1 MPDTSL
7 YYEERGQGTPIVL
20 LHGFPFDHTIWQS
33 QLQDVSG
40 VARVLAV
47 DLPGFG
53 RSEPLGDTQPT
64 MEDYAN
70 TLALWAGQV
79 GLDRFV
85 LVGHSM
91 GGYIALAMMRHFPE
105 MISGL
110 GLVCTRASADTP
122 EARESR
128 SKLIKELW
136 DRGPQAVVDSMLK
149 RLFAPQTLEERPD
162 VVARI
167 QEVMMRQPVE
177 GMVQALQAMAGRP
190 DSTPL
195 LPAIKVPTL
204 VVSGEHDA
212 IIPHD
217 EIDLLEAS
225 IPGAVHRVVRHAG
238 HMPMV
243 ERPERV
249 SALLGQL
256 AEGSSTFPEI
266 PEPPPLD
273 EAADTRWRE

>member
-1 MPDTSL
+1 MPGTRL
-7 YYEERGQGTPIVL
+7 HYEERGQGEPVVL
-20 LHGFPFDHTIWQS
+20 VHGFPFDHTIWQQQIEDLS
-33 QLQDVSG
+33 R

-53 RSEPLGDTQPT
+53 QSEPLGDTQPT

-70 TLALWAGQV
+70 TLVLWAGQV

-128 SKLIKELW
+128 YKLIKELW

-149 RLFAPQTLEERPD
+149 RLFAPQTLEEHPD

-167 QEVMMRQPVE
+167 QEVMMRQPVG

-195 LPAIKVPTL
+195 LPLIKAPTL

-212 IIPHD
+212 IIPGQ
-217 EIDLLEAS
+217 EVDLMTAN
-225 IPGAVHRVVRHAG
+225 IPGAVHEVIRGAG

-243 ERPERV
+243 EQPDKL
-249 SALLGQL
+249 SAVLGQL
-256 AEGSSTFPEI
+256 ASGGSTTPRI
-266 PEPPPLD
+266 PEPPPPD
-273 EAADTRWRE
+273 EAADTRRRG